1 VHEPGEPD
9 LKVAPVD
16 VTFWLLLPACASA
29 LLLAVTNQLTQDVA
43 AIPLLWVVPLSLYL
57 LTFILCFGDER
68 AYRPLRD
75 IPLLGAALVTGV
87 YVMDQVS
94 FEVLWQVALYSVAM
108 FMSCFA
114 LHGELVRLRPG
125 PRHLTA
131 FYLMVAGGG
140 ALGGVFVALVAPA
153 VFAGYWEYHLT
164 LVLTPVLVLAAR
176 ILDVRRRRQA
186 GGPRTSWINDRRT
199 LSIVGMA
206 AVAGIGVL
214 GVVLVRDIEDSNRG
228 LLTRE
233 RNFYGSVRVFEFN
246 KQSPDRAMVV
256 MEHGRILHGFQF
268 TAPDKREVP
277 GAYYGPNSGAGIVL
291 RDYPRQAPLSVGV
304 IGLGAGMLAAYA
316 QPDEDWH
323 FYEINPMVT
332 RLAERYFTFL
342 ADARDRGAHLDVRL
356 GDGRSVLQRQVD
368 GGADPRFDVL
378 VLDAFSSDAIPV
390 HLLTREAFELY
401 WRALKP
407 DGVLAVNIS
416 NRHVDLSPVV
426 RKLAEVY
433 GKEAHWVS
441 GQAGDGEGVLASV
454 WVLVTSN
461 RAFLDTPDVAAHLQP
476 WPEDASKPRLWTD
489 DFSNVYSLM
498 RLY

>member
-1 VHEPGEPD
+1 
-9 LKVAPVD
+9 
-16 VTFWLLLPACASA
+16 
-29 LLLAVTNQLTQDVA
+29 
-43 AIPLLWVVPLSLYL
+43 
-57 LTFILCFGDER
+57 
-68 AYRPLRD
+68 
-75 IPLLGAALVTGV
+75 
-87 YVMDQVS
+87 
-94 FEVLWQVALYSVAM
+94 
-108 FMSCFA
+108 

-131 FYLMVAGGG
+131 FYLIVAVGG

-153 VFAGYWEYHLT
+153 VFAGYWEYQLT
-164 LVLTPVLVLAAR
+164 LVLTSLLVLAAR
-176 ILDVRRRRQA
+176 TLDLRRHRPRSGPRLRWAGDQRVLTAA
-186 GGPRTSWINDRRT
+186 GG
-199 LSIVGMA
+199 A
-206 AVAGIGVL
+206 AVAGIAL
-214 GVVLVRDIEDSNRG
+214 LAVVLVRDIEDSNQG

-246 KQSPDRAMVV
+246 TQSPDQAMVV

-268 TAPDKREVP
+268 TAPEKRGVP
-277 GAYYGPNSGAGIVL
+277 GAYYGPNSGAGIAL
-291 RDYPRQAPLSVGV
+291 RDYPRQSPLSVGV

-316 QPDEDWH
+316 QPDEQWQ

-332 RLAERYFTFL
+332 RLADQYFTFL
-342 ADARDRGAHLDVRL
+342 KDARERGADLDVRV
-356 GDGRSVLQRQVD
+356 GDGRSVLQRQLD
-368 GGADPRFDVL
+368 QGEARRFDVL

-407 DGVLAVNIS
+407 DGVLAINIS

-426 RKLAEVY
+426 RKLAEVN

-461 RAFLDTPDVAAHLQP
+461 RTFLDAPDVAAHLQP
-476 WPEDASKPRLWTD
+476 WPENAPKPRLWTD